1 MEQMRIFWQSSVKI
15 DEYPEYREAIE
26 LHAKRVLYP
35 GTEIE
40 VHGVDYGTSELHFH
54 YFSFLNTHQI
64 LENVLKAQ
72 KEGFDAVAI
81 GCGMDPGLDEAKE
94 ISDIPVL
101 GLSETAM
108 FVACMLAKRFSV
120 ITHQTLLNRKRIDSL
135 IAKYGLESR
144 STPSGDFSV
153 DLETL
158 ARSFNDPK
166 PILDAFTKAVR
177 KSVMQ
182 GAEIVIPGCNI
193 LNLVAVQNQ
202 FYEVDGVPILDVAGN
217 LMKMT
222 EAMVVLNRV
231 CGIRISR
238 KGYFEAPA
246 KELISKVRKIYAVE

>member
-1 MEQMRIFWQSSVKI
+1 MEQMRILWQSSVKI
-15 DEYPEYREAIE
+15 DDYPEYREAIQH
-26 LHAKRVLYP
+26 HAKRVLYP

-40 VHGVDYGTSELHFH
+40 IRGVDHGTSELHFH
-54 YFSFLNTHQI
+54 FFSFLNTHQI

-72 KEGFDAVAI
+72 EEGFDAVAI
-81 GCGMDPGLDEAKE
+81 GCGMDPGLDAAKE

-108 FVACMLAKRFSV
+108 LVACMLAKKFSV
-120 ITHQTLLNRKRIDSL
+120 ITHETLLSRKRIDFL

-153 DLETL
+153 DLVML
-158 ARSFNDPK
+158 ARSFSDPK

-177 KSVMQ
+177 ESIMK

-231 CGIRISR
+231 CGTRISR
-238 KGYFEAPA
+238 KAYFAAPT
-246 KELISKVRKIYAVE
+246 KELISEVRKIYAGQ